1 MRDRFTNL
9 VKALS
14 RYCVIPDAQWDAL
27 GSRIIR
33 REFATSEYFDK
44 AGNVSKEICFVEKG
58 LFRSFYRNANGDE
71 FIKNFCTEGQVV
83 GSFSSLLTKKPS
95 ELSIQALEPSVVHML
110 DYGVFE
116 EFCQNNHCWE
126 TSGRILAQ
134 YIFLESDRK
143 EHQLLVYNAAERYEF
158 FLKTHEKIAKR
169 IHQYMIAMY
178 LGISPVSLSRI
189 INSRAKPSK
198 A

>member
-1 MRDRFTNL
+1 MRNKFTNL
-9 VKALS
+9 VKMLS
-14 RYCVIPDAQWDAL
+14 TYCVIPDSQWDAIT
-27 GSRIIR
+27 SRIVR
-33 REFATSEYFDK
+33 REIASGEYFEK
-44 AGNVSKEICFVEKG
+44 AGNVSKEICYVEKG

-71 FIKNFCTEGQVV
+71 FIKNFSTEGQVL
-83 GSFSSLLTKKPS
+83 GSFTSLLTKEPS
-95 ELSIQALEPSVVHML
+95 ELSIQALEACVVLAL
-110 DYGVFE
+110 DYALFE

-134 YIFLESDRK
+134 YIYLESDRK
-143 EHQLLVYNAAERYEF
+143 EYQLLVYNAAERYEF
-158 FLKTHEKIAKR
+158 FLKSHEKITKR

-189 INSRAKPSK
+189 INSRSKPIK

>member
-1 MRDRFTNL
+1 MRDKISNL
-9 VKALS
+9 VKMLS
-14 RYCVIPDAQWDAL
+14 RYCVIPDAQWDELSAK
-27 GSRIIR
+27 IVR
-33 REFATSEYFDK
+33 REIAPGEYFDK
-44 AGNVSKEICFVEKG
+44 AGNVAKEICYVEKG

-71 FIKNFCTEGQVV
+71 FIKNFASEGQIV
-83 GSFSSLLTKKPS
+83 GSFTSLLTKKPS
-95 ELSIQALEPSVVHML
+95 ELSIQALEPCVVYVL
-110 DYGVFE
+110 DYSVFE

-126 TSGRILAQ
+126 TSGRVLAQ
-134 YIFLESDRK
+134 YIYLESDRK

-158 FLKTHEKIAKR
+158 FLKSHEKITNR

-189 INSRAKPSK
+189 INSRSKPTK